1 MPMAWIAC
9 SQSIRIRRGYSKRDE
24 LVGSLRLQG
33 IVRGYLWV
41 LGHVCGAGV
50 VVLISLATP
59 VHADQISLRD
69 FGRLATRCAPRV
81 ALSTLAAI
89 ARTESDF
96 QPLMIHDNTTGITS
110 LAASRGSA
118 IQIAQTSLQAGHS
131 LDLGI
136 MQINSANLG
145 PYGLTLSAAFTACR
159 SMAVGAAILY
169 SAYSGGDTHQ
179 EQQAALR
186 AAVSRY
192 NTGNVEDGFVNGYVR
207 KVEQAAAR
215 LVPELDGRLATL
227 GPLAVETSSGPAGVV
242 RTLSSGRQTLILS
255 DGSAP

>member
-1 MPMAWIAC
+1 MRLHGIA
-9 SQSIRIRRGYSKRDE
+9 
-24 LVGSLRLQG
+24 
-33 IVRGYLWV
+33 RGYLWV

-50 VVLISLATP
+50 VVLVSLPTP
-59 VHADQISLRD
+59 VRANQVSLSD

-110 LAASRGSA
+110 LAASRGNA
-118 IQIAQTSLQAGHS
+118 IQIAQTSLRAGHS

-159 SMAVGAAILY
+159 SMAVGAAILS

-186 AAVSRY
+186 VAVSRY
-192 NTGNVEDGFVNGYVR
+192 NTGNAEDGFVNGYVH
-207 KVEQAAAR
+207 KVEESAAKI
-215 LVPELDGRLATL
+215 VPELDGGLASL
-227 GPLAVETSSGPAGVV
+227 GPVAAEPSSGPASVV
-242 RTLSSGRQTLILS
+242 RTLSSGRQTLTLS
-255 DGSAP
+255 AKSLP